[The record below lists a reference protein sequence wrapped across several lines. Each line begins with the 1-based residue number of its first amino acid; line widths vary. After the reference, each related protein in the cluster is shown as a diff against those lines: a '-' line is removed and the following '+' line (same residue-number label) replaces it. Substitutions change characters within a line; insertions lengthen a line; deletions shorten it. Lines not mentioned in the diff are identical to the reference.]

1 MSRDPYIAL
10 VGRIVRVVEALRDE
24 PAGQTLRE
32 LASRTGYVP
41 SSVHRLL
48 HSLMRH
54 GYVQQDRVGG
64 PYRLGVG
71 FLTFARVMNAPTSMV
86 QLARPY
92 LRELLTTFNESAY
105 LAVLRGDRGT
115 FVEVQETTR
124 DLRLVGPIG
133 ADVHYHA
140 TAAGK
145 AMAAHFVSEQRD
157 ALAAQIDL
165 IRITAKT
172 ITSRARLLR
181 EWAQIRKSGFAVND
195 EETIVG
201 AVFLASAVF
210 DAQGRVC
217 GSISVGV
224 PKPRCS
230 ASVRRAIAAR
240 LKDVSSRL
248 SGELASVGYVHEPAR
263 EGVRVEFARL
273 AG

>member
-10 VGRIVRVVEALRDE
+10 VGRIVRVIEALRDE
-24 PAGQTLRE
+24 PAGLTLRA

-64 PYRLGVG
+64 PYRLGHG
-71 FLTFARVMNAPTSMV
+71 FLAFARATHAPTSLV
-86 QLARPY
+86 QISRPY
-92 LRELLTTFNESAY
+92 LRELLTAFNESAY

-124 DLRLVGPIG
+124 DLRLVGPVG

-145 AMAAHFVSEQRD
+145 AMAAHFTAEQRD
-157 ALAAQIDL
+157 ALAARL
-165 IRITAKT
+165 ELRRITART
-172 ITSRARLLR
+172 ITSRTRLLR
-181 EWAQIRKSGFAVND
+181 EWAQIRKLGYAVND

-201 AVFLASAVF
+201 AVFLASPVF
-210 DAQGRVC
+210 DAHGKVC
-217 GSISVGV
+217 GSVSVGV

-230 ASVRRAIAAR
+230 ASVRRSIASR
-240 LKDVSSRL
+240 LKDVCARL
-248 SGELASVGYVHEPAR
+248 SGELASVGYVPEAP
-263 EGVRVEFARL
+263 RVDLARL

>member
-1 MSRDPYIAL
+1 MPRDPYIAL
-10 VGRIVRVVEALRDE
+10 VGRIVRVIEALRDE
-24 PAGQTLRE
+24 PGGLTLGA
-32 LASRTGYVP
+32 LGARTGYVP

-64 PYRLGVG
+64 PYRLGHG
-71 FLTFARVMNAPTSMV
+71 FLAFARAAHAPTSLV
-86 QLARPY
+86 HVARPY
-92 LRELLTTFNESAY
+92 LRELLTAFNESAY

-145 AMAAHFVSEQRD
+145 AMAAHFPAEQRD
-157 ALAAQIDL
+157 ALAARGEL
-165 IRITAKT
+165 RRLTPKT
-172 ITSRARLLR
+172 ITSRTRLLR
-181 EWAQIRKSGFAVND
+181 EWAQIRKLGYAVND

-201 AVFLASAVF
+201 AVFLASPVF
-210 DAQGRVC
+210 DAQGHVC
-217 GSISVGV
+217 ASVSVGV
-224 PKPRCS
+224 PKPRCT
-230 ASVRRAIAAR
+230 ASVRRAVAAR
-240 LKDVSSRL
+240 LKDAGSRL
-248 SGELASVGYVHEPAR
+248 SAELASIGYVHEAP
-263 EGVRVEFARL
+263 RVELARL